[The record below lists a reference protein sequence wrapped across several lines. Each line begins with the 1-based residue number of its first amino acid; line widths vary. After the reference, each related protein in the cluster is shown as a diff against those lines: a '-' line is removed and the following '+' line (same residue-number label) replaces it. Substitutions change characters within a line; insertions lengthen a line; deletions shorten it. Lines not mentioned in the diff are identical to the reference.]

1 MASAVVGRIVFRL
14 SIFFLG
20 EVRESGDGPKES
32 RRHVHPRRSFPWSSE
47 LSQVLAQ
54 SKSVNLA
61 QVANTQYILS
71 NYHVFESDIIPGG
84 DNTVAPT
91 GDPIIQPGLIDVN
104 CNVNGA
110 QTVATLVK
118 KSSLPNSNVDCSI
131 GKVVTG
137 QVRQQRLDS
146 GDWHDFED
154 NARCFSQPSRKKER
168 PHYWTI
174 TQLHRRLER
183 DD

>member
-54 SKSVNLA
+54 SKSVNLV
-61 QVANTQYILS
+61 QVANTQHILS

-84 DNTVAPT
+84 NNTVAPT

-118 KSSLPNSNVDCSI
+118 KSSLPNSNVDCPI

-146 GDWHDFED
+146 GD
-154 NARCFSQPSRKKER
+154 
-168 PHYWTI
+168 
-174 TQLHRRLER
+174 
-183 DD
+183 

>member
-54 SKSVNLA
+54 SKSVNLV

-71 NYHVFESDIIPGG
+71 NYHVFESDIIPGS
-84 DNTVAPT
+84 DNTVATT
-91 GDPIIQPGLIDVN
+91 GDPIIQPGLN
-104 CNVNGA
+104 
-110 QTVATLVK
+110 
-118 KSSLPNSNVDCSI
+118 
-131 GKVVTG
+131 
-137 QVRQQRLDS
+137 
-146 GDWHDFED
+146 
-154 NARCFSQPSRKKER
+154 RC
-168 PHYWTI
+168 
-174 TQLHRRLER
+174 
-183 DD
+183 

>member
-1 MASAVVGRIVFRL
+1 MNPETGRKSHVAMSTREEAS
-14 SIFFLG
+14 LG
-20 EVRESGDGPKES
+20 VQSYQ
-32 RRHVHPRRSFPWSSE
+32 
-47 LSQVLAQ
+47 QVLAQ

-146 GDWHDFED
+146 GD
-154 NARCFSQPSRKKER
+154 
-168 PHYWTI
+168 
-174 TQLHRRLER
+174 
-183 DD
+183 